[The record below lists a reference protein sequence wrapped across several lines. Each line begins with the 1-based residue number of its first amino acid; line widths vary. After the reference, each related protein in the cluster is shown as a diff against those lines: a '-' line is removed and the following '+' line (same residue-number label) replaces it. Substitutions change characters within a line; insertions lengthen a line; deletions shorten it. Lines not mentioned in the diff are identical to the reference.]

1 MDKELEY
8 NRYNKS
14 SAKKIDRLGGTVMPD
29 GSAAYPLYLSTPYLF
44 YESIL
49 AENISPGMKVLDL
62 CCGDGIHSLFLARL
76 GADVL
81 AVDIA
86 ENSIKLAELRAKKA
100 GISGMRFLVADVEE
114 LPFGEGEK
122 FDVITCVG
130 SLSYVEIQ
138 PFMDKVIGLLK
149 ENGKFICVDSFNHNP
164 VYRTNRYIHYLK
176 GERTLSTLNRMPD
189 IKTIHFLNSRFRSV
203 NVNYFGIFAFIGGIL
218 QKVVGNVKAKQII
231 DKLDRW
237 MSFLKN
243 QAFKIVLIASK

>member
-14 SAKKIDRLGGTVMPD
+14 SANKIDKLEGTVMPE

-49 AENISPGMKVLDL
+49 TENISPGMKVLDL

-76 GADVL
+76 GADL
-81 AVDIA
+81 IAVDIA
-86 ENSIKLAELRAKKA
+86 ENSIKLAELRAENA
-100 GISGMRFLVADVEE
+100 GIRGIRFLVADAEE
-114 LPFGEGEK
+114 LPFSQGEK

-130 SLSYVEIQ
+130 SLSYVDIQ
-138 PFMDKVIGLLK
+138 PLIDRVLELLN

-164 VYRTNRYIHYLK
+164 VYRINRYIHYLK

-189 IKTIHFLNSRFRSV
+189 ITTIEMLNSRFKSV
-203 NVNYFGIFAFIGGIL
+203 KVNYFGIFSFFGPVF
-218 QKVVGNVKAKQII
+218 QKVLGDIKAKKII
-231 DKLDRW
+231 DKFDNR
-237 MSFLKN
+237 MSIFKN
-243 QAFKIVLIASK
+243 HAFKIVLIASK

>member
-1 MDKELEY
+1 MDKEIEY

-14 SAKKIDRLGGTVMPD
+14 SANKIDKLAGLGISE
-29 GSAAYPLYLSTPYLF
+29 GSSAYPLYLSTPYHF

-49 AENISPGMKVLDL
+49 VKNIRPGMKLLDL

-76 GADVL
+76 GADVI

-86 ENSIKLAELRAKKA
+86 ENSIKLAELRAEKA
-100 GISGMRFLVADVEE
+100 GISGIRFLVADVEE
-114 LPFGEGEK
+114 LPFAETEK

-130 SLSYVEIQ
+130 SLSYFEIQ
-138 PFMDKVIGLLK
+138 PVVDKVVGLLK
-149 ENGKFICVDSFNHNP
+149 QNGNFICVDSFNHNI
-164 VYRTNRYIHYLK
+164 VYRMNRYIHYLK

-189 IKTIHFLNSRFRSV
+189 INTIQFLNSRFKTV
-203 NVNYFGIFAFIGGIL
+203 QVNYFGIFSFLGPFL
-218 QKVVGNVKAKQII
+218 QKIVGDIKAKKII
-231 DKLDRW
+231 DILDNR

>member
-1 MDKELEY
+1 MDKKLEY

-14 SAKKIDRLGGTVMPD
+14 SAKKIDKLDGFWPE
-29 GSAAYPLYLSTPYLF
+29 GSAAYPLYLGTPYIF

-76 GADVL
+76 GADVI

-86 ENSIKLAELRAKKA
+86 ENSIKLAELRAENA
-100 GISGMRFLVADVEE
+100 GIRGIRFLVADAEE
-114 LPFGEGEK
+114 LPFGQVEK

-130 SLSYVEIQ
+130 SLSYVDIQ
-138 PFMDKVIGLLK
+138 PLIDRLLELLK

-164 VYRTNRYIHYLK
+164 VYRMNRYIHYLK

-189 IKTIHFLNSRFRSV
+189 ITTIQILNSRFKSV
-203 NVNYFGIFAFIGGIL
+203 QVNYFGIFSFLGPVFQKIIGDI
-218 QKVVGNVKAKQII
+218 KAKKII
-231 DKLDRW
+231 DRLDNR

-243 QAFKIVLIASK
+243 QAFKIVLIAKK

>member
-29 GSAAYPLYLSTPYLF
+29 GSAAYPLYLNTPYLF

-76 GADVL
+76 GADVI

-100 GISGMRFLVADVEE
+100 GISGMRFLVADAEE

-130 SLSYVEIQ
+130 SLSYVDIQ
-138 PFMDKVIGLLK
+138 PLIDRLLELLK

-164 VYRTNRYIHYLK
+164 VYRMNRYIHYLK

-189 IKTIHFLNSRFRSV
+189 ITTIQILNSRFKSV
-203 NVNYFGIFAFIGGIL
+203 QVNYFGIFSFLGPVFQKIIGDI
-218 QKVVGNVKAKQII
+218 KAKKII
-231 DKLDRW
+231 DRLDNR

-243 QAFKIVLIASK
+243 QAFKIVLIAKK